1 MKKVNKKKPIIS
13 ALEQRIL
20 FDGAAVATAVD
31 VLDNS
36 SFSSSSNDATTNNDV
51 TSNNAENSVHGVQA
65 TQSFERDRREVA
77 FVDSSVEDFQT
88 LVDGIKDGVEI
99 FVFDGSK
106 GGVDQIASILE
117 KETNIDAIHILSHG
131 STGEITLGT
140 DKLNGDTLDD
150 YNEQLQII
158 KDSLSE
164 NGDILL
170 YGCNVAKDGSGQEFI
185 EALANLTQA
194 DISASDDITGDS
206 ALGGDW
212 DLEVI
217 SGIIET
223 QTLIID
229 QYSNTL
235 DNDANG
241 NFNFSPIGSGSA
253 GTSKYLSADLAG
265 SGAGTLTIV
274 ANDVDYA
281 QGERNAVYFK
291 DANDTSERF
300 LGYLQGSDGVNST
313 TTFSNITFDTGGTA
327 TIRIYGEVSGWVYN
341 VISANFTT
349 IGNASPEFTSGTSAS
364 VAEDGSVNITV
375 SGKDGMTLNDNVTLS
390 LHSGP
395 SHGTISGFI
404 TQSGSTTASDTF
416 TYTPSADYNGSDS
429 ITFKLTDGIDTI
441 YQTININV
449 TAVADISSDSISVNE
464 DSSITYNLLSNDSF
478 EGTKSIS
485 SVSQGTYGNVTIVNA
500 STGEV
505 SYTPRTANWN
515 GSDSFT
521 YTVLSGG
528 KYETATVTVTVLS
541 VNDIP
546 TVTNNAS
553 LKLQAINEDVI
564 SVNNKGSRIDTLFDP
579 VFNDIDTGDSLSS
592 VEVVTINANTTT
604 QGVYEFSIDNGA
616 NWSTVTVGAILNDTY
631 KIRFAPVANYFGTPG
646 TITVKLRDQG
656 NGIGGVLT
664 SSGTATLS
672 VQVNSV
678 NDIPVITSTPGA
690 ATITETLANDVPSSL
705 IPSSGLLT
713 GTLTGTDVE
722 DGANINFSI
731 QGGILSNNTY
741 TLQGK
746 YGVLILDRTT
756 NNWTYTPNKQE
767 ALNALA
773 AGDTDT
779 DKFMFKIIDSNGAQ
793 ANQSLVIT
801 LVGANDLPELSQAI
815 SDQTFSG
822 NGNWI
827 YQIPVNTFLD
837 REGNGL
843 TYTVQ
848 QVDSDGSNPRA
859 LPTTVTFAEATRSF
873 LGNKD
878 TITNGSFYVKVTAT
892 DPEGAIETDIFQ
904 VTFTDVENSAPVVAN
919 PIDRVAIDLATAGTN
934 GTFYTLPINTFVDD
948 KNNSVD
954 LIYSVGVLPAGMS
967 FNPATREFS
976 SIGTLAAGKYIIDL
990 TATDSGGKSTTTQ
1003 FVIYVD
1009 DVANNKILADQTI
1022 PAQTWNGSGEHTF
1035 KVPSNAF
1042 TFDDAGDT
1050 VTYSAKLLDGTDLPS
1065 WLTLNA
1071 TTGVLKGNPPH
1082 DAAANYAI
1090 VITASETTGSE
1101 TAKSGFTLNI
1111 TTPNDAP
1118 VLNGTTVAKDQL
1130 VTEGNNFSYNFGNLF
1145 IDPDGT
1151 ANGTATTS
1159 TLTYSAKVWNGTAW
1173 VAAPSWLTITDTT
1186 ISGTPIGNVPFL
1198 NIKLIATDTGGAT
1211 NETTF
1216 KLDLQDPDS
1225 TVSVGA
1231 YTANNP
1237 GVVKVGGTPREG
1249 QQLSVTSVT
1258 DPDGNPSGGITYQW
1272 QVSSDNGTTWTDISN
1287 ATNANYTLTNNEAGK
1302 QVRAKVFYTDGGNVA
1317 ENQESTALSIANVDD
1332 TGNVSLSG
1340 TWASG
1345 DVVLAT
1351 INDSDGL
1358 VGVEPTYTW
1367 YRGNS
1372 DTGPWTLITGAIG
1385 SSYTLTNDDGYKYIR
1400 VVASYTDNQNSL
1412 NTPTSVS
1419 PTTVQLGAV
1428 APVAVND
1435 TATVTEGG
1443 GLNNATAGGSITGNL
1458 FTNDTDL
1465 NPGDTKTLVEVRVGS
1480 VEGAGSGV
1488 VSGDVNGIYTIT
1500 GSYGTLTINENTG
1513 VYTYT
1518 LNETNSHVES
1528 LNVGDS
1534 LIESFNY
1541 TIKDSTNRNDIAVL
1555 NITINGTNDSL
1566 IVTTDVNSANLIEAG
1581 GVNNTIVGTS
1591 TASITFTAIDVDNN
1605 EYFDTTYLTDIREMV
1620 YDNNTQ
1626 TTTSQQVWFLEGNQV
1641 SRTTQYGGVSFDT
1654 TTGVM
1659 TYYISNSIP
1668 ELQALRPGDSVTQNV
1683 SIKVVSGIE
1692 NITKTVSFVI
1702 SGTNDN
1708 PIITI
1713 ESGNS
1718 TQESLTESN
1727 EGLTTSGTITAT
1739 DVDTAQTVSVS
1750 KVDVVASG
1758 TTNGLL
1764 SDNAALLDMLTI
1776 SSGDIINNSS
1786 NSGTISWIFDSD
1798 EEVFDYLSQ
1807 GEVLTLTYTIRATDS
1822 HSSQASDDQTI
1833 VITITGSNDAPT
1845 VSFENID
1852 DKTPFGKDFTK
1863 ETAYLFNDKDLTNV
1877 FKFEAV
1883 NLPRGLVI
1891 DPSTG
1896 VISGNAKESGIFE
1909 ITLIGR
1915 DSGNPSLSI
1924 SRTFSLLVVAPP
1936 KPDTI
1941 IVIETPK
1948 ISEINTNNNDIT
1960 LNNYGG
1966 NDSNLGTLNY
1976 SASEGF
1982 VESVGQGFLN
1992 TGTVDGNSSND
2003 GANDNKN
2010 TNPTNSANDG
2020 KGVIQANVDLNVL
2033 TNGQIVFNDTNK
2045 DSFSIVGITIEDIK
2059 VENNNIEIKVV
2070 DVNLAQ
2076 NFIVTQIDGTP
2087 LPAGL
2092 FFDPKTGSISGAIP
2106 EGLEKLNIS
2115 IKAISSDGTTRVLN
2129 LKLDLK
2135 ELQNK
2140 NQASSETQGF
2150 IGLKEQIAFENQKLE
2165 GYGSY
2170 VAGLFA

>member
-1 MKKVNKKKPIIS
+1 M
-13 ALEQRIL
+13 
-20 FDGAAVATAVD
+20 
-31 VLDNS
+31 
-36 SFSSSSNDATTNNDV
+36 
-51 TSNNAENSVHGVQA
+51 
-65 TQSFERDRREVA
+65 
-77 FVDSSVEDFQT
+77 DS
-88 LVDGIKDGVEI
+88 
-99 FVFDGSK
+99 
-106 GGVDQIASILE
+106 
-117 KETNIDAIHILSHG
+117 
-131 STGEITLGT
+131 
-140 DKLNGDTLDD
+140 
-150 YNEQLQII
+150 
-158 KDSLSE
+158 
-164 NGDILL
+164 
-170 YGCNVAKDGSGQEFI
+170 
-185 EALANLTQA
+185 
-194 DISASDDITGDS
+194 
-206 ALGGDW
+206 
-212 DLEVI
+212 
-217 SGIIET
+217 
-223 QTLIID
+223 
-229 QYSNTL
+229 
-235 DNDANG
+235 
-241 NFNFSPIGSGSA
+241 P
-253 GTSKYLSADLAG
+253 
-265 SGAGTLTIV
+265 
-274 ANDVDYA
+274 
-281 QGERNAVYFK
+281 
-291 DANDTSERF
+291 
-300 LGYLQGSDGVNST
+300 
-313 TTFSNITFDTGGTA
+313 
-327 TIRIYGEVSGWVYN
+327 
-341 VISANFTT
+341 
-349 IGNASPEFTSGTSAS
+349 
-364 VAEDGSVNITV
+364 
-375 SGKDGMTLNDNVTLS
+375 
-390 LHSGP
+390 
-395 SHGTISGFI
+395 
-404 TQSGSTTASDTF
+404 
-416 TYTPSADYNGSDS
+416 
-429 ITFKLTDGIDTI
+429 
-441 YQTININV
+441 
-449 TAVADISSDSISVNE
+449 
-464 DSSITYNLLSNDSF
+464 
-478 EGTKSIS
+478 
-485 SVSQGTYGNVTIVNA
+485 
-500 STGEV
+500 
-505 SYTPRTANWN
+505 
-515 GSDSFT
+515 
-521 YTVLSGG
+521 
-528 KYETATVTVTVLS
+528 
-541 VNDIP
+541 
-546 TVTNNAS
+546 
-553 LKLQAINEDVI
+553 
-564 SVNNKGSRIDTLFDP
+564 
-579 VFNDIDTGDSLSS
+579 DSLSS
-592 VEVVTINANTTT
+592 VEVVTINANSTTE
-604 QGVYEFSIDNGA
+604 GVYEYSTDNGTS
-616 NWSTVTVGAILNDTY
+616 WSKVTAGMILDDAD
-631 KIRFAPVANYFGTPG
+631 KIRFSPVANYFGTPG

-678 NDIPVITSTPGA
+678 NDIPVITSALGA
-690 ATITETLANDVPSSL
+690 ATITETSDNDDPADLTETSAIADPNDIL
-705 IPSSGLLT
+705 TSGALT

-722 DGANINFSI
+722 DDISTTPLNFSI
-731 QGGILSNNTY
+731 QGGTLLGNTY

-746 YGVLILDRTT
+746 YGVLSLNKDTKE
-756 NNWTYTPNKQE
+756 WTYTPNKQE

-801 LVGANDLPELSQAI
+801 LVGANDLPEVSQAI

-827 YQIPVNTFLD
+827 YQIPANTFLD

-843 TYTVQ
+843 GYSVI
-848 QVDSDGSNPRA
+848 QVDSSGVQIDDGS
-859 LPTTVTFAEATRSF
+859 LPTGVKFDEATRSF
-873 LGNKD
+873 LGNKN
-878 TITNGSFYVKVTAT
+878 TITNGNFYVKVTAT
-892 DPEGAIETDIFQ
+892 DREGASATDTFQ
-904 VTFTDVENSAPVVAN
+904 VTFTDVENSAPVVAK
-919 PIDRVAIDLATAGTN
+919 PIDRVAIVQGATGTPIYTIPIGTGSDMFSDDIDNSSALTYSASISEQSIDNGGN
-934 GTFYTLPINTFVDD
+934 GT
-948 KNNSVD
+948 D
-954 LIYSVGVLPAGMS
+954 LS
-967 FNPATREFS
+967 FNTTTREFLS
-976 SIGTLAAGKYIIDL
+976 DGTLVAGKYIIDL
-990 TATDSGGKSTTTQ
+990 KATDSGGKSTTTQ

-1009 DVANNKILADQTI
+1009 DGVDSSISVGTAI
-1022 PAQTWNGSGEHTF
+1022 PNQTWNGSGEHAF
-1035 KVPSNAF
+1035 KIPSNAF
-1042 TFDDAGDT
+1042 TFDDVGDT
-1050 VTYSAKLLDGTDLPS
+1050 VTYSATADGNPLPS
-1065 WLTLNA
+1065 WLTLNPQ
-1071 TTGVLKGNPPH
+1071 TGVLSGNPPYGT
-1082 DAAANYAI
+1082 AATYAI
-1090 VITASETTGSE
+1090 VITATENGQSLTDTR
-1101 TAKSGFTLNI
+1101 GFNLTI
-1111 TTPNDAP
+1111 GTPNDAP

-1130 VTEGNNFSYNFGNLF
+1130 VTEGNNFSYNFGELF

-1151 ANGTATTS
+1151 ANGSSTTS
-1159 TLTYSAKVWNGTAW
+1159 TLTYSAKVWDGTAW
-1173 VAAPSWLTITDTT
+1173 VAAPSWLTITGTT

-1216 KLDLQDPDS
+1216 KLDLQDPAS
-1225 TVSVGA
+1225 TGSVGA

-1237 GVVKVGGTPREG
+1237 GVVTVGGTPREG

-1302 QVRAKVFYTDGGNVA
+1302 QVRAKAFYMDGGNVA
-1317 ENQESTALSIANVDD
+1317 ETQESTALSIANVDD

-1385 SSYTLTNDDGYKYIR
+1385 SSYTLTNDDGNKYIR

-1822 HSSQASDDQTI
+1822 DSSQASDDQTI

-2092 FFDPKTGSISGAIP
+2092 FFDPKTGSISGDIP

-2150 IGLKEQIAFENQKLE
+2150 IGLKEQIAFENQKLD

-2170 VAGLFA
+2170 VTGLFA